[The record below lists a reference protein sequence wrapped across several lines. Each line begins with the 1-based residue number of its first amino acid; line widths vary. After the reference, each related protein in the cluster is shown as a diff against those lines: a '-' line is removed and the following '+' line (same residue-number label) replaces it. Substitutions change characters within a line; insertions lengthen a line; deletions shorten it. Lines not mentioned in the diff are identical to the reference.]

1 MVARLVRDQK
11 AAGSNPATS
20 TTEKRTPFTGARFL
34 CSRGGI
40 RKAQALERPWGKPP
54 TTASGRDLVGGF
66 LNRNERS
73 VRWTVAT
80 IERTVSNLAE
90 DRQWRG
96 VLLDGHSLA
105 GLIKCERECHWQGDS
120 L

>member
-54 TTASGRDLVGGF
+54 
-66 LNRNERS
+66 
-73 VRWTVAT
+73 
-80 IERTVSNLAE
+80 RTVSDAE
-90 DRQWRG
+90 F
-96 VLLDGHSLA
+96 LLDGHSLA